1 MDKHVSGAARGIA
14 DRDSCADHIQGRS
27 REPMSDPKGTEP
39 NQIFDLA
46 AGLDTLALGV
56 SPSESFA
63 VLGAVMAQTL
73 GMAMFNAVS
82 AQQNAST
89 IRSAAITM
97 ACTGLMSL
105 PAAAPDQS
113 PAGVS
118 TPGSA
123 KPALDQAAAK
133 VRAEAASPAPD
144 SPPPSQPTTVDARI
158 ADAVNQI
165 QMAVLTQEVVLTSGA
180 GKAYQSIA
188 HSASIAVQDAA
199 DALRGISIIAATGSG
214 VAMTRFLATGDAKY
228 LLGITAAQDMVKV
241 ATEDFARISAA
252 ATEALKAFP
261 SG

>member
-1 MDKHVSGAARGIA
+1 
-14 DRDSCADHIQGRS
+14 
-27 REPMSDPKGTEP
+27 MSDPKGTDT

-105 PAAAPDQS
+105 PVAAPDQS
-113 PAGVS
+113 PAGAS
-118 TPGSA
+118 PPGSA
-123 KPALDQAAAK
+123 RPALDQAVTKA
-133 VRAEAASPAPD
+133 RAEAASHAPD
-144 SPPPSQPTTVDARI
+144 SSSAPEPTVDARI
-158 ADAVNQI
+158 LDAVSQI
-165 QMAVLTQEVVLTSGA
+165 QAAVLSPQVVRTSGA
-180 GKAYQSIA
+180 GKAYQSVA

-228 LLGITAAQDMVKV
+228 LLGITAAQDMVKL

-252 ATEALKAFP
+252 AAEALKGFP
-261 SG
+261 SA